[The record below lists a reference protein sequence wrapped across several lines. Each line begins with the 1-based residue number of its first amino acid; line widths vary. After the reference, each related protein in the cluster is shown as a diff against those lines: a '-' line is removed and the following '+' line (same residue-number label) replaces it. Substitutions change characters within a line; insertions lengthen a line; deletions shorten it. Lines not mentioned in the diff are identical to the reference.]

1 MLNNNILNIFNQ
13 HETNIIKQIV
23 IILYLKLTYMFEMTK
38 IMFEIVDLHL
48 ENAYTKRIW
57 GWLLF

>member
-38 IMFEIVDLHL
+38 FMFEIVDFRLG
-48 ENAYTKRIW
+48 NVYTELIW

>member
-23 IILYLKLTYMFEMTK
+23 IILDLKITYMFEMTK
-38 IMFEIVDLHL
+38 FMFEIVDSRLG
-48 ENAYTKRIW
+48 NVYTELI
-57 GWLLF
+57 

>member
-23 IILYLKLTYMFEMTK
+23 IILNLKLTYMFEMTK
-38 IMFEIVDLHL
+38 FMFEIVDFRLV
-48 ENAYTKRIW
+48 NVYTELIW